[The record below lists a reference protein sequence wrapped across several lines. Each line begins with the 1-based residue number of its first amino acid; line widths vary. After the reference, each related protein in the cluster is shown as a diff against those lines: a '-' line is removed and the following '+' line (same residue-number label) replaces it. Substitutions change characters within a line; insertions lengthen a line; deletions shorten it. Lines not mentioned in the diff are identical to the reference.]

1 MDDDGLPCAAHIDLC
16 CAGDVQVPQ
25 VLLQLRV
32 GCFQIEEGLHELGSL
47 NTRTDRGVDESQF
60 NVAAAKLEESL

>member
-1 MDDDGLPCAAHIDLC
+1 MDDDGLPCAAYIDLC

-32 GCFQIEEGLHELGSL
+32 GCFQVEKSLH
-47 NTRTDRGVDESQF
+47 V
-60 NVAAAKLEESL
+60 